1 MPVHRG
7 GTVEADALFLH
18 SDFVGSYD
26 SRYFGPL
33 PAEGVLGLAQ
43 EVLTFAP

>member
-1 MPVHRG
+1 MD
-7 GTVEADALFLH
+7 GTLFLH

-33 PAEGVLGLAQ
+33 PAEGTLGLAQ